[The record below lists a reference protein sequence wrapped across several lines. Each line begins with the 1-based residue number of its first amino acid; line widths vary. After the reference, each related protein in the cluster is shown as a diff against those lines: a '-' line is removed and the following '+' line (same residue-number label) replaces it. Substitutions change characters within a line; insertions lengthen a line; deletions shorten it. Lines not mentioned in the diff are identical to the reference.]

1 MKTVAM
7 IFVAMLFGSPDTSLS
22 TEKKPAPPYRAESS
36 AYVVMGKD
44 ASTYITENRSFRF
57 AEILGD
63 DGIYEDVLLLEETY
77 HNEHTDGMDDVRGN
91 ATVKAWTMQGGHRG
105 ELRWTFKENGNEGE
119 VRDRFFRITAW
130 GCCDSPTVYFY
141 YNVLTGKKLY
151 VSNSDL
157 LEVWGDGDGPQAWR
171 YVAFGYAGVHDFS
184 RPPQLQYG
192 SDKKVAQR
200 FSVVS
205 SREYYDAPQIFVS
218 SKGEIKKSLDLRGSL
233 MEFTIVLKYQDGVEL
248 RIPVKADVVR
258 PDLAQLPKGYSLRA
272 EE

>member
-1 MKTVAM
+1 MPTTVNFRAYHQSLKAFLCSRDWDSAGGSAVKTVAV
-7 IFVAMLFGSPDTSLS
+7 IFVATLFGFPSTSLS
-22 TEKKPAPPYRAESS
+22 TEKRPVTPYRAESS
-36 AYVVMGKD
+36 AYVVNDKD
-44 ASTYITENRSFRF
+44 TTTYVTENRSFHF

-77 HNEHTDGMDDVRGN
+77 HSQHTDGMDEVRGN

-105 ELRWTFKENGNEGE
+105 ELRWTFKENGNEGG

-151 VSNSDL
+151 ISNSDL

-171 YVAFGYAGVHDFS
+171 YVAFGYAGVHDLS

-192 SDKKVAQR
+192 WEEREVYATLSSLQKPRQR
-200 FSVVS
+200 RRQQETTHF
-205 SREYYDAPQIFVS
+205 
-218 SKGEIKKSLDLRGSL
+218 L
-233 MEFTIVLKYQDGVEL
+233 
-248 RIPVKADVVR
+248 
-258 PDLAQLPKGYSLRA
+258 YS
-272 EE
+272 

>member
-1 MKTVAM
+1 VKTVAM

-22 TEKKPAPPYRAESS
+22 TEKKPAPPHRAESS
-36 AYVVMGKD
+36 AYVVTGKD
-44 ASTYITENRSFRF
+44 ASTYVTENRSFRF
-57 AEILGD
+57 VEILGD

-171 YVAFGYAGVHDFS
+171 YVAFGYPGVHDLS

-192 SDKKVAQR
+192 SDKKVVQR

-205 SREYYDAPQIFVS
+205 SREYYDAPQLFVS